1 MVRHKQEGKDRRAE
15 LIPERTTHTKKK
27 IGHFWYVYT
36 CPDDLTITF
45 RYKGETVFFSIR
57 SLNGLQE
64 RVPKM
69 G

>member
-45 RYKGETVFFSIR
+45 RYKGETVFF
-57 SLNGLQE
+57 LF
-64 RVPKM
+64 VP
-69 G
+69 